1 MISSV
6 PCNQHTISTVCRCI
20 CITCSRNALAQYL
33 FVGHMDIELLK
44 CKITIERPCSVRT
57 TYGAYG
63 ALQCRDATSARV
75 SSLDTSRHQYAIVVG
90 GQVRRYRAGV
100 PSVGLCQ
107 ATFIVSLCMKLAPAV
122 RPLASSS
129 WGRRSSY

>member
-6 PCNQHTISTVCRCI
+6 PCNQHTISTICRCI
-20 CITCSRNALAQYL
+20 GITCSRNALAQYL
-33 FVGHMDIELLK
+33 FIGQIDREPLK
-44 CKITIERPCSVRT
+44 CKITIERPCSVRS

-75 SSLDTSRHQYAIVVG
+75 SLLDTSRHQYAIVVV
-90 GQVRRYRAGV
+90 GQVCWYRARV

-107 ATFIVSLCMKLAPAV
+107 ATLIVSLCMQMAQAV

-129 WGRRSSY
+129 WGRRSNH